1 MSMDQIKKYS
11 GWAVTVLGAVA
22 CFVFFQCYYP
32 YHSFHREQVALFL
45 YSEEFIV
52 DLLMQP
58 GGASILGGEFLT
70 QFFYFIGG
78 GATVIT
84 LLLLL
89 LGLLAYWCFRRWAGH
104 WIALVLSVAICL
116 WEGGRLCLVNYPLA
130 STLSVMG
137 ILAILR
143 LVSFKGPK
151 RLWKNTAALVVL
163 LLFVPFQPMPG
174 VKAWGKPNFYLEHLL
189 ALDTNTYFG
198 RWEKVGQLTERD
210 SRNNLNTYYYN
221 LSNAMR
227 GQLPDKLMNYYQPFS
242 QGLFLPVDPSGSYL
256 SFMAVNELWFQ
267 LGDMTMA
274 EHSGILGMISTRDH
288 RSARML
294 KRMAEINLINGD
306 DEAALKYLR
315 MLQKTWKYKAWAEQ
329 RMPGQQTPEV
339 QQWLKYKGQYIP
351 KSDTLRAS
359 ADARLSLRHLL
370 KSNPDNELAYHYLLC
385 YELLNKD
392 ITSFVQ
398 DFIPEKG
405 IPSRLYHEAILIHL
419 IRLQG
424 NLTEEDFKTYRF
436 SPEVLQD
443 FQDYTRIYEQNQGN
457 GAALQTKY
465 GRTYWF
471 YYHFATMKK

>member
-1 MSMDQIKKYS
+1 MI
-11 GWAVTVLGAVA
+11 LGILA
-22 CFVFFQCYYP
+22 CFFFFQCYYA
-32 YHSFHREQVALFL
+32 YHLLHRELVSLFL
-45 YSEEFIV
+45 YSEEFIL

-58 GGASILGGEFLT
+58 GGGAILGGEFLT

-84 LLLLL
+84 FLLLL
-89 LGLLAYWCFRRWAGH
+89 LGIISYRSFRKYLGH
-104 WIALVLSVAICL
+104 WWALILSVAICV

-130 STLSVMG
+130 STLSVIG
-137 ILAILR
+137 IFTALL
-143 LVSFKGPK
+143 LVTIKGPK
-151 RLWKNTAALVVL
+151 RLWKNMAAFVII
-163 LLFVPFQPMPG
+163 LLFVPLQPMRG
-174 VKAWGKPNFYLEHLL
+174 VKALGKPNFYLEHLL
-189 ALDTNTYFG
+189 AMDTHAYYG
-198 RWEKVGQLTERD
+198 KWDKVSQLAQKDVRTGIG
-210 SRNNLNTYYYN
+210 TYYYN
-221 LSNAMR
+221 LSNAMK
-227 GQLPDKLMNYYQPFS
+227 GELPEKLMNYYQPFS
-242 QGLFLPVDPSGSYL
+242 KGLFLPVDPSGNYL

-315 MLQKTWKYKAWAEQ
+315 MLQKTWKYKAWAKQ

-339 QQWLKYKGQYIP
+339 QQWLKYKRQYIP

-405 IPSRLYHEAILIHL
+405 IPCRLYHEAILIHL

-457 GAALQTKY
+457 GAALQAKY